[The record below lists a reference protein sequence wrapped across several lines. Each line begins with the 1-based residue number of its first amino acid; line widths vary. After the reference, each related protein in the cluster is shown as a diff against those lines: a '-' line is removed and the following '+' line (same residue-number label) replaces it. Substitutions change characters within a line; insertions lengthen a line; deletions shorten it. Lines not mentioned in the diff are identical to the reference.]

1 MKRSSSILAF
11 LLTGLATSLASAAD
25 TGTND
30 FLQRSQAIFKVL
42 PAEALNPA
50 NPITQPKIDL
60 GRKLYYETRIS
71 QGGKISCNSCHD
83 LENYGVDGKPTSP
96 GHEGKLGGRNSPTV
110 YNAALHFRQFWDG
123 RAADVEEQAKGPI
136 LNPIEMGMPSAEMV
150 VEKLQSIPEYEPM
163 FRAAFPGEA
172 NPITYDNL
180 GLAIGAFE
188 RRLMTPSRFDAFL
201 GGDPSVL
208 TPAELNGLKTFLDVG
223 CTACHN
229 GVVIG
234 GNSFQKLGLVR
245 PYETKDLGRFDVTKV
260 ESDKMVFKVPSLRD
274 IAKTG
279 PYFHDGSVKSLED
292 AVRLMAS
299 HQLGQD
305 LSQQQVASIVTFLN
319 SLTGEI
325 NQAYIA
331 KQ

>member
-1 MKRSSSILAF
+1 MKRSSSILVL
-11 LLTGLATSLASAAD
+11 LLTGLAASVASAAD
-25 TGTND
+25 VNPKD
-30 FLQRSQAIFKVL
+30 LLQRSQALFKVL
-42 PAEALNPA
+42 PAEAANPA
-50 NPITQPKIDL
+50 NPITQAKIDL
-60 GRKLYYETRIS
+60 GRKLFYETRIS
-71 QGGKISCNSCHD
+71 QGGEISCNSCHA

-136 LNPIEMGMPSAEMV
+136 LNPIEMGMPSAEVV
-150 VEKLQSIPEYEPM
+150 VEKLQAIPEYEPM

-172 NPITYDNL
+172 DPITYDNL

-201 GGDPSVL
+201 GGNTSAL
-208 TPAELNGLKTFLDVG
+208 TPAELAGLKTFLDVG
-223 CTACHN
+223 CTVCHN
-229 GVVIG
+229 GPVIG

-245 PYETKDLGRFDVTKV
+245 PYATKDLGRFDVTKL

-279 PYFHDGSVKSLED
+279 PYFHDGTVTSLDD
-292 AVRLMAS
+292 AIRLMAS

-305 LSQQQVASIVTFLN
+305 LSQNQIASIATFLG

-325 NQAYIA
+325 NRAYIA
-331 KQ
+331 KP